1 MLYND
6 LVRLNA
12 IDQEIMQ
19 QLQRLSA
26 LYEERSLIMKLPAP
40 ANSIS
45 ETSSLENR
53 YESLGKKWASLGV
66 TAPDFA
72 VMKPKLARAVS
83 IAQANS
89 GSGAPGMDIVLVPPT
104 KVLLAAMQYSPAPA
118 IDVQSYKDLRLK
130 PTYAWHCAVIKSTAD
145 RQPVEDLRLFL
156 RNRPSAD
163 AFSSLDTGAH
173 VVAAAYLQ
181 GLHLVEKGTWNLLL
195 ADMVSLHEVPC
206 ARLVN
211 DCLRFSFDD
220 SAGFLGQNY
229 YYPSVLIKTGKKA

>member
-26 LYEERSLIMKLPAP
+26 LYEERGLIMKLPAP
-40 ANSIS
+40 ANAS
-45 ETSSLENR
+45 EASSLEQR
-53 YESLGKKWASLGV
+53 YENLVKKWSSLGV
-66 TAPDFA
+66 TTPEFDA
-72 VMKPKLARAVS
+72 MKPKLTRALAL
-83 IAQANS
+83 AQTASDS
-89 GSGAPGMDIVLVPPT
+89 GDMGMDIILVPPT
-104 KVLLAAMQYSPAPA
+104 KLLLAAMQHNPAPA
-118 IDVQSYKDLRLK
+118 VDVQSYKDLRLK

-156 RNRPSAD
+156 RNRTASD
-163 AFSSLDTGAH
+163 AFANLDTGAH
-173 VVAAAYLQ
+173 MVAAAYLQ
-181 GLHLVEKGTWNLLL
+181 GIHLVEKGTWNLLL
-195 ADMVSLHEVPC
+195 ADMTSLHEVPC

-229 YYPSVLIKTGKKA
+229 YYPSALIKTGKKT

>member
-26 LYEERSLIMKLPAP
+26 LYEERALIMKLPAP
-40 ANSIS
+40 SGSAA
-45 ETSSLENR
+45 ETSSLEKR
-53 YESLGKKWASLGV
+53 YEGLSKKWASLGV
-66 TAPDFA
+66 LAPDFS
-72 VMKPKLARAVS
+72 VMKPKLMRAVS
-83 IAQANS
+83 IAQATTTT
-89 GSGAPGMDIVLVPPT
+89 GAPGTDIVLVPPT
-104 KVLLAAMQYSPAPA
+104 KALLSAMQHNPAPA
-118 IDVQSYKDLRLK
+118 IDIQSYKDLRLK

-156 RNRPSAD
+156 RNRPAND
-163 AFSSLDTGAH
+163 AFSGLDTGAH
-173 VVAAAYLQ
+173 LVAAAYLQ

-195 ADMVSLHEVPC
+195 ADMTSLHEVPC

-211 DCLRFSFDD
+211 DCLQFSFDD

-229 YYPSVLIKTGKKA
+229 YYPSVLIKTGKKT